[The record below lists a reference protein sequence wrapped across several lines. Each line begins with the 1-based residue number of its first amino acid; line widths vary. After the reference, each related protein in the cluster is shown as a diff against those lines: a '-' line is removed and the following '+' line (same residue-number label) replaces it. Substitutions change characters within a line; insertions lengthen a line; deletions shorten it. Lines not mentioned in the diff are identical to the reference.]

1 MKSGFVAILGRPN
14 AGKST
19 LLNALTG
26 EKVAIVSAKPQTTR
40 NRIAGVVEVAA
51 RKKGPLQPAQ
61 EAAQIVF
68 VDTPGVHKPGS
79 HLDRRMLQEVYEA
92 LETRDLV
99 LVLMDATRR
108 VQLEEAAGTGAGEE
122 IGTDASEVS
131 PVSKARPGAL
141 GISLEPPAGF
151 TFESTESAV
160 PQDPA
165 SVDGEAAGAPS
176 ISLEAPAGFN
186 FESTESALP
195 QDPASVGEAPAAGT
209 RVAALKAGK
218 VAGPGRKNERT
229 NWASED
235 EFLFGLIRKVDCPV
249 FLLLTKIDLVPKD
262 QLLPLIDTLTKHFSF
277 AQVIPVS
284 ARKRDGLDILVRKI
298 IDVLPTGERYYPKD
312 QYTDQ
317 PQRFMVAEL
326 IRESILVE
334 TGEEVP
340 YAAAVVIERFE
351 EAEPPAPPRK
361 KNQPPARLPLTRI
374 AAAIYCERDGQKAI
388 LIGKG
393 GAKLKE
399 IGTGARRQIESL
411 LGTRVYLELHVIV
424 EPGWRESKGF
434 VESLD
439 WRNQLERLA
448 GEQVSKKPSD
458 DD

>member
-1 MKSGFVAILGRPN
+1 LKSGFVAILGRPN

-40 NRIAGVVEVAA
+40 NRIAGVVEVEA
-51 RKKGPLQPAQ
+51 RKGVHP
-61 EAAQIVF
+61 AAQIVF

-108 VQLEEAAGTGAGEE
+108 VQLEEAAKPAIESAEEGRVPQVPVLGPGIEATPTPESESPGAPCPDSGTGDSNA
-122 IGTDASEVS
+122 AQ
-131 PVSKARPGAL
+131 
-141 GISLEPPAGF
+141 
-151 TFESTESAV
+151 AV
-160 PQDPA
+160 
-165 SVDGEAAGAPS
+165 
-176 ISLEAPAGFN
+176 
-186 FESTESALP
+186 ALP
-195 QDPASVGEAPAAGT
+195 APK
-209 RVAALKAGK
+209 R
-218 VAGPGRKNERT
+218 ERT

-235 EFLFGLIRKVDCPV
+235 EFLFGLIRKLDCPV
-249 FLLLTKIDLVPKD
+249 FLVLTKIDLVPKD
-262 QLLPLIDTLTKHFSF
+262 HLLPLIDTLTRQFNF
-277 AQVIPVS
+277 AQIIPVS
-284 ARKRDGLDILVRKI
+284 ARKRDGLDLLMRKI
-298 IDVLPTGERYYPKD
+298 VDVLPTGERYYPKD

-340 YAAAVVIERFE
+340 YASAVVIERFE
-351 EAEPPAPPRK
+351 EPAPFVPRK
-361 KNQPPARLPLTRI
+361 KGAVPARLPLTRI

-393 GAKLKE
+393 GSKLKE
-399 IGTGARRQIESL
+399 IGTKARRQIESL

-424 EPGWRESKGF
+424 EPNWRESKSF

-448 GEQVSKKPSD
+448 GDQVTKKHSD
-458 DD
+458 EEE

>member
-40 NRIAGVVEVAA
+40 NRIAGVVEVPAL
-51 RKKGPLQPAQ
+51 KGQHP
-61 EAAQIVF
+61 AAQIVF

-99 LVLMDATRR
+99 LVLMDATRK
-108 VQLEEAAGTGAGEE
+108 VQLEAAAKPADESVEEAGVPQ
-122 IGTDASEVS
+122 VS
-131 PVSKARPGAL
+131 NLRPGTSDAP
-141 GISLEPPAGF
+141 IS
-151 TFESTESAV
+151 
-160 PQDPA
+160 
-165 SVDGEAAGAPS
+165 APKH
-176 ISLEAPAGFN
+176 
-186 FESTESALP
+186 
-195 QDPASVGEAPAAGT
+195 D
-209 RVAALKAGK
+209 
-218 VAGPGRKNERT
+218 RT

-235 EFLFGLIRKVDCPV
+235 EFLFGLIRKLDCPV
-249 FLLLTKIDLVPKD
+249 FLVLTKIDLVPKD
-262 QLLPLIDTLTKHFSF
+262 RLLPLIDTLTKQFNF
-277 AQVIPVS
+277 AEIIPVS

-298 IDVLPTGERYYPKD
+298 VGVLPTGERYYPKD

-340 YAAAVVIERFE
+340 YASAVVIERFE
-351 EAEPPAPPRK
+351 EPKPFVPRK
-361 KNQPPARLPLTRI
+361 KSAVPARPPLTRI

-399 IGTGARRQIESL
+399 IGTAARRQIESL

-424 EPGWRESKGF
+424 EPNWRESKSF

-448 GEQVSKKPSD
+448 GDQITEKPAEEEE
-458 DD
+458 

>member
-1 MKSGFVAILGRPN
+1 LKSGFVAILGRPN

-40 NRIAGVVEVAA
+40 NRIAGVVELAA
-51 RKKGPLQPAQ
+51 RKGVHP
-61 EAAQIVF
+61 AAQIVF

-108 VQLEEAAGTGAGEE
+108 VQLEAAAESQLSESEAK
-122 IGTDASEVS
+122 ASDSTASSE
-131 PVSKARPGAL
+131 AN
-141 GISLEPPAGF
+141 PP
-151 TFESTESAV
+151 
-160 PQDPA
+160 
-165 SVDGEAAGAPS
+165 
-176 ISLEAPAGFN
+176 
-186 FESTESALP
+186 
-195 QDPASVGEAPAAGT
+195 
-209 RVAALKAGK
+209 KH
-218 VAGPGRKNERT
+218 ERA

-235 EFLFGLIRKVDCPV
+235 EFLFGLIRKLDCPV
-249 FLLLTKIDLVPKD
+249 FLVLTKIDLVAKD
-262 QLLPLIDTLTKHFSF
+262 QLLPMIDTLTRHFGF

-284 ARKRDGLDILVRKI
+284 ARKRDGLELLLGKI
-298 IDVLPTGERYYPKD
+298 VEALPVGERYYPKD

-326 IRESILVE
+326 IRERILVE

-340 YAAAVVIERFE
+340 YASAVVIERYE

-361 KNQPPARLPLTRI
+361 KGQAPARLPLTRI
-374 AAAIYCERDGQKAI
+374 AAAIYCEREGQKAI

-393 GAKLKE
+393 GSMLKE

-411 LGTRVYLELHVIV
+411 IGTRVYLELHVIV
-424 EPGWRESKGF
+424 EPGWRESKAF

-448 GEQVSKKPSD
+448 GDQITRKPAED
-458 DD
+458 GE

>member
-1 MKSGFVAILGRPN
+1 LKSGFVAILGRPN

-26 EKVAIVSAKPQTTR
+26 EKVAIVSPKPQTTR
-40 NRIAGVVEVAA
+40 NRIAGVVEVEPV
-51 RKKGPLQPAQ
+51 KGTRQSASPG
-61 EAAQIVF
+61 AQIVF
-68 VDTPGVHKPGS
+68 VDTPGVHKPGT

-108 VQLEEAAGTGAGEE
+108 VELETAAVAGTAELVSHVQDQKH
-122 IGTDASEVS
+122 DAPEMSRRS
-131 PVSKARPGAL
+131 
-141 GISLEPPAGF
+141 
-151 TFESTESAV
+151 
-160 PQDPA
+160 
-165 SVDGEAAGAPS
+165 
-176 ISLEAPAGFN
+176 
-186 FESTESALP
+186 
-195 QDPASVGEAPAAGT
+195 
-209 RVAALKAGK
+209 GK
-218 VAGPGRKNERT
+218 GERT

-235 EFLFGLIRKVDCPV
+235 EFLFGLIRKLDCPV
-249 FLLLTKIDLVPKD
+249 FLVLTKIDLVGKD
-262 QLLPLIDTLTKHFSF
+262 HLLPLIDSLTKQFNF
-277 AQVIPVS
+277 AEVIPIS
-284 ARKRDGLDILVRKI
+284 ARKRDGLEVLVRKI
-298 IDVLPTGERYYPKD
+298 VEVLPKGERYYPKD

-351 EAEPPAPPRK
+351 EPKPFVPRK
-361 KNQPPARLPLTRI
+361 KGAVPARPPLTRI

-399 IGTGARRQIESL
+399 IGTGARRKIESL

-424 EPGWRESKGF
+424 EPNWRESKSF
-434 VESLD
+434 VEGLD
-439 WRNQLERLA
+439 WRNQLERL
-448 GEQVSKKPSD
+448 GVEQGTEAETDESS
-458 DD
+458 

>member
-1 MKSGFVAILGRPN
+1 MEKTPLKSGFVAILGRPN

-51 RKKGPLQPAQ
+51 RKKGPRQPAQ

-108 VQLEEAAGTGAGEE
+108 VQLEEAAGAGGGAE
-122 IGTDASEVS
+122 IGTEASEVS
-131 PVSKARPGAL
+131 PVSEARPGAP
-141 GISLEPPAGF
+141 GISSEVPAGF

-165 SVDGEAAGAPS
+165 SV
-176 ISLEAPAGFN
+176 
-186 FESTESALP
+186 
-195 QDPASVGEAPAAGT
+195 
-209 RVAALKAGK
+209 GK
-218 VAGPGRKNERT
+218 GPGRKNERT

-235 EFLFGLIRKVDCPV
+235 AFLFGLIRKVDCPV

-262 QLLPLIDTLTKHFSF
+262 QLLPLIDTLTKQFSF

-298 IDVLPTGERYYPKD
+298 IEVLPVGERYYPKD

-411 LGTRVYLELHVIV
+411 LGTRVYLELQVIV
-424 EPGWRESKGF
+424 EPGWRESKSF

-448 GEQVSKKPSD
+448 EKQGPEKPAGD
-458 DD
+458 E

>member
-1 MKSGFVAILGRPN
+1 LKSGFVAILGRPN
-14 AGKST
+14 SGKST

-40 NRIAGVVEVAA
+40 NRIAGVVEVPATKGA
-51 RKKGPLQPAQ
+51 RRDSQP
-61 EAAQIVF
+61 AAQIVF

-108 VQLEEAAGTGAGEE
+108 VQLEEAA
-122 IGTDASEVS
+122 
-131 PVSKARPGAL
+131 
-141 GISLEPPAGF
+141 EP
-151 TFESTESAV
+151 SAE
-160 PQDPA
+160 P
-165 SVDGEAAGAPS
+165 
-176 ISLEAPAGFN
+176 
-186 FESTESALP
+186 
-195 QDPASVGEAPAAGT
+195 
-209 RVAALKAGK
+209 KH
-218 VAGPGRKNERT
+218 ERA

-235 EFLFGLIRKVDCPV
+235 EFLFGLIRKLDCPV
-249 FLLLTKIDLVPKD
+249 FLLLTKIDLVAKD
-262 QLLPLIDTLTKHFSF
+262 QLLPLIDTLTRQFGF
-277 AQVIPVS
+277 ARVIPVS
-284 ARKRDGLDILVRKI
+284 ARKRDGLDLLIRKI
-298 IDVLPTGERYYPKD
+298 VEALPTGERFYPKD

-340 YAAAVVIERFE
+340 YASAVVIERFE
-351 EAEPPAPPRK
+351 EAEPPAPARK
-361 KNQPPARLPLTRI
+361 KGQAPARLPLTRI

-393 GAKLKE
+393 GSKLKE
-399 IGTGARRQIESL
+399 IGTRARRQIESL
-411 LGTRVYLELHVIV
+411 IGTRVYLELHVIV
-424 EPGWRESKGF
+424 EPNWRESKSF

-448 GEQVSKKPSD
+448 TNQITEKPLD
-458 DD
+458 EKENRK

>member
-40 NRIAGVVEVAA
+40 NRIAGVVEVEAV
-51 RKKGPLQPAQ
+51 KGVHP
-61 EAAQIVF
+61 AAQIVF

-92 LETRDLV
+92 LETRDVV
-99 LVLMDATRR
+99 LVLMDATRK
-108 VQLEEAAGTGAGEE
+108 VQLEGAS
-122 IGTDASEVS
+122 ISASGSGGAPPISE
-131 PVSKARPGAL
+131 ARPGAPEA
-141 GISLEPPAGF
+141 GNADEVDADPSPALR
-151 TFESTESAV
+151 SA
-160 PQDPA
+160 QDDRHLLDA
-165 SVDGEAAGAPS
+165 QVDKTS
-176 ISLEAPAGFN
+176 KS
-186 FESTESALP
+186 
-195 QDPASVGEAPAAGT
+195 
-209 RVAALKAGK
+209 
-218 VAGPGRKNERT
+218 ERT

-249 FLLLTKIDLVPKD
+249 FLVLTKIDLVPKD
-262 QLLPLIDTLTKHFSF
+262 HLLPLIDTLTRHYNF
-277 AQVIPVS
+277 AQIIPVS
-284 ARKRDGLDILVRKI
+284 ARKRDGLDRLVRAI
-298 IDVLPTGERYYPKD
+298 VDALPKGERYYPKD

-351 EAEPPAPPRK
+351 EPKPFVPRK
-361 KNQPPARLPLTRI
+361 KGAVPARAPLTRI

-399 IGTGARRQIESL
+399 IGTGARRKIESL

-424 EPGWRESKGF
+424 EPNWRESKSF

-439 WRNQLERLA
+439 WRNQLERLGVDQSTEENTA
-448 GEQVSKKPSD
+448 TEE
-458 DD
+458 

>member
-40 NRIAGVVEVAA
+40 NRIAGVVEV
-51 RKKGPLQPAQ
+51 PAQ
-61 EAAQIVF
+61 KGVHPAAQIVF

-108 VQLEEAAGTGAGEE
+108 VQLEAAAQPAAELATE
-122 IGTDASEVS
+122 
-131 PVSKARPGAL
+131 PGA
-141 GISLEPPAGF
+141 
-151 TFESTESAV
+151 SAIGSEIL
-160 PQDPA
+160 DDSAA
-165 SVDGEAAGAPS
+165 SVPAPTPDS
-176 ISLEAPAGFN
+176 KP
-186 FESTESALP
+186 
-195 QDPASVGEAPAAGT
+195 
-209 RVAALKAGK
+209 
-218 VAGPGRKNERT
+218 ERT
-229 NWASED
+229 SWASED
-235 EFLFGLIRKVDCPV
+235 GFLFGLIRKLDCPV

-262 QLLPLIDTLTKHFSF
+262 HLLPLIDTLTRQFGF
-277 AQVIPVS
+277 AQIIPVS
-284 ARKRDGLDILVRKI
+284 ARKRDGLDLLTRKI
-298 IDVLPTGERYYPKD
+298 VEVLPTGERYYPKD

-340 YAAAVVIERFE
+340 YASAVVIERFE
-351 EAEPPAPPRK
+351 EPKPFVPRK
-361 KNQPPARLPLTRI
+361 KGAVPAKPPLTRI

-393 GAKLKE
+393 GSKLKE
-399 IGTGARRQIESL
+399 IGTKARRQIESL

-424 EPGWRESKGF
+424 EPDWRDSKAF

-448 GEQVSKKPSD
+448 GDQTAEKHLAED
-458 DD
+458 E

>member
-1 MKSGFVAILGRPN
+1 LKSGFVAILGRPN

-40 NRIAGVVEVAA
+40 NRIAGVVEVPEVP
-51 RKKGPLQPAQ
+51 KGPRQPAQ
-61 EAAQIVF
+61 VAAQIIF

-92 LETRDLV
+92 LETRDCV

-108 VQLEEAAGTGAGEE
+108 VQLEEAAKPVDEESDGVGQGSASGA
-122 IGTDASEVS
+122 
-131 PVSKARPGAL
+131 KH
-141 GISLEPPAGF
+141 
-151 TFESTESAV
+151 
-160 PQDPA
+160 
-165 SVDGEAAGAPS
+165 
-176 ISLEAPAGFN
+176 
-186 FESTESALP
+186 
-195 QDPASVGEAPAAGT
+195 
-209 RVAALKAGK
+209 
-218 VAGPGRKNERT
+218 ERT

-235 EFLFGLIRKVDCPV
+235 GFLFGLIRKLDCPV
-249 FLLLTKIDLVPKD
+249 FLVLTKIDLVPKD
-262 QLLPLIDTLTKHFSF
+262 HLLPLIDTLTRHFNF
-277 AQVIPVS
+277 AQIIPVS

-298 IDVLPTGERYYPKD
+298 VEVLPAGERYYPKD

-340 YAAAVVIERFE
+340 YASAVVIERFE
-351 EAEPPAPPRK
+351 EAAPVSDRPRK
-361 KNQPPARLPLTRI
+361 KGSAPPKLPLTRI

-399 IGTGARRQIESL
+399 IGTAARRKIESL
-411 LGTRVYLELHVIV
+411 LGTRLFLELHVIV
-424 EPGWRESKGF
+424 EPNWRDSKAF

-448 GEQVSKKPSD
+448 GDQITEKPSD
-458 DD
+458 KEE

>member
-40 NRIAGVVEVAA
+40 NRLAGVVEVPAL
-51 RKKGPLQPAQ
+51 KGVHP
-61 EAAQIVF
+61 AAQIVF

-108 VQLEEAAGTGAGEE
+108 VQLEAVVAPVVEGDG
-122 IGTDASEVS
+122 SEVS
-131 PVSKARPGAL
+131 QVPEA
-141 GISLEPPAGF
+141 EPFDTLRAG
-151 TFESTESAV
+151 S
-160 PQDPA
+160 
-165 SVDGEAAGAPS
+165 GAPS
-176 ISLEAPAGFN
+176 APAVP
-186 FESTESALP
+186 T
-195 QDPASVGEAPAAGT
+195 AP
-209 RVAALKAGK
+209 R
-218 VAGPGRKNERT
+218 NERT

-249 FLLLTKIDLVPKD
+249 FLVLTKIDLVPKD
-262 QLLPLIDTLTKHFSF
+262 NLLPLIDSLTKQFNF
-277 AQVIPVS
+277 AQIIPIS
-284 ARKRDGLDILVRKI
+284 ARKRDGLDLLTRKI
-298 IDVLPTGERYYPKD
+298 IEVLPVGERYYPKD

-340 YAAAVVIERFE
+340 YASAVVIERFE
-351 EAEPPAPPRK
+351 EPAPSRPQK
-361 KNQPPARLPLTRI
+361 KGAVPAKLPLTRI

-393 GAKLKE
+393 GSKLKE

-424 EPGWRESKGF
+424 EPNWRESKGF
-434 VESLD
+434 VELLD

-448 GEQVSKKPSD
+448 GDQVVDKQIGED
-458 DD
+458 E